1 MQNESSEIIQILED
15 LNKSIEVRGLKA
27 TSMLLRLDDPKDLG
41 DNLNT
46 YEKYIISEVAK
57 AFNIEFEDLF
67 FGRYKRA
74 NYKYAI
80 GLCVYYLYNVTTLG
94 DIQKNIFKYK
104 NKSLLSK
111 YRREVENF
119 EAINEED
126 KKFLKIKKELDKKI
140 KNFNIGTNHE

>member
-1 MQNESSEIIQILED
+1 M
-15 LNKSIEVRGLKA
+15 
-27 TSMLLRLDDPKDLG
+27 
-41 DNLNT
+41 NT